1 MQPKKKITQSLL
13 FTSKLQQ
20 ILNDQHPLY
29 KLASSIDW
37 QAIDKQLACCY
48 SEDMGRPAN
57 ATRLMVGLHYLKNIH
72 TMNPMNRLSSDGL
85 RTRTGNIF
93 AVMSTCS
100 INFQFIRQVWS
111 SGVGVLELTEWK
123 LC

>member
-1 MQPKKKITQSLL
+1 MQPKKKDSQSLL

-85 RTRTGNIF
+85 RILTGNIF
-93 AVMSTCS
+93 ADMSTCS
-100 INFQFIRQVWS
+100 INFQFIQQVWL
-111 SGVGVLELTEWK
+111 SGVIESVLTEWK